1 VFLTF
6 VFGFVDEGSDEYLEL
21 LVGVLEWDNEDSLGK
36 LVEGDVNW
44 SLSER
49 DFLVG
54 LGSD

>member
-1 VFLTF
+1 VLLTF
-6 VFGFVDEGSDEYLEL
+6 VFGFIYEGSDEYLEL
-21 LVGVLEWDNEDSLGK
+21 LVGVLEWDNEDSLRK

-49 DFLVG
+49 DFLIG

>member
-1 VFLTF
+1 VFLTL

>member
-1 VFLTF
+1 VALTF
-6 VFGFVDEGSDEYLEL
+6 AFGLVDEGSDEYLEL
-21 LVGVLEWDNEDSLGK
+21 LVGVLEWDNKDSLGK
-36 LVEGDVNW
+36 LVDRDVNW